1 MGKGPAEIVTHVLDH
16 HGLVAS
22 QCQDLRLAQ
31 RIDKRLS
38 SHPERIVS
46 YGTSCVAMIL
56 NGLGFTNRRLYLTPQ
71 FFESKPV
78 EALLGPGVEARHLND
93 DALGGA
99 LDAIAQY
106 GPSKLF
112 GEVAFEIALE
122 HDLLDELVHVDT
134 TSFSVHGDYA
144 SDGGCSEQGEE
155 AGEPVEITV
164 THGYSK
170 DRRPDLKQ
178 VVLSLAV
185 AGGSGIPL
193 WMMPCNGNASDKTV
207 LPETI
212 ERINAFR
219 KEIDCTRALRWIADS
234 ALYTAENLKKMEH
247 TVWVSRVPETI
258 QEARQLVSRPAQE
271 IAWSPQEDGY
281 RHASFDINYAGIEQR
296 WLLVFS
302 EQAYKREAQ
311 TLQKRIARQEEALQ
325 KEMKA
330 FSAELF
336 ACETDAHKAF
346 RRHQKAHP
354 LFILTPSVVPVEKH
368 GKIGRPRKGETKQC
382 VGYQIQVQIQ
392 RNDEAIQGQLQTKG
406 RFILATNDGDKQAYP
421 DQRILADYKAQQTV
435 ENGFRFLKNPDFLA
449 DTLFLKSPQR
459 IAALMMVM
467 TLCLMVYNLAQFQ
480 VRAKLKAGAHT
491 LPNQLG
497 KPTSTPTLRW
507 IFQLME
513 GIAFVRIFDH
523 ERALI
528 HETVSNL
535 NDLRIRIVRLF
546 GDTACKIY
554 QIEHRGSG
562 M

>member
-1 MGKGPAEIVTHVLDH
+1 MGQSAPAIITHVLDH

-22 QCQDLRLAQ
+22 KCQDLQLAQ
-31 RIDKRLS
+31 RIDKHLT
-38 SHPERIVS
+38 SHPGRIVS
-46 YGTSCVAMIL
+46 YGTACVAMIL

-71 FFESKPV
+71 FFESKPL
-78 EALLGPGVEARHLND
+78 EALLGSGIEARHLND
-93 DALGGA
+93 DALGDA

-134 TSFSVHGDYA
+134 TSFSVHGKYA
-144 SDGGCSEQGEE
+144 SDEGVSEQRED
-155 AGEPVEITV
+155 AGEAVEITV

-170 DRRPDLKQ
+170 DHRPDLKQ

-193 WMMPCNGNASDKTV
+193 WMMPCDGNASDKTV

-219 KEIDCTRALRWIADS
+219 QEIDCTRTLRWVADS

-247 TVWVSRVPETI
+247 TIWVSRVPETI
-258 QEARQLVSRPAQE
+258 LEARELVSKSTQE
-271 IAWSPQEDGY
+271 IAWSEQEDGY
-281 RHASFDINYAGIEQR
+281 RHASFDMDYAGIQQR

-302 EQAYKREAQ
+302 EQAYQREAQ
-311 TLQKRIARQEEALQ
+311 SLQKRLTKQEQALQ
-325 KEMKA
+325 KQMKQ
-330 FSAELF
+330 FSTELF
-336 ACETDAHKAF
+336 ACEADAHKTF
-346 RRHQKAHP
+346 RREQKSHP
-354 LFILTPSVVPVEKH
+354 LFILAPTVAPVEKYE
-368 GKIGRPRKGETKQC
+368 KAGRPKKGETKQC
-382 VGYQIQVQIQ
+382 MGYQIQVQIQ
-392 RNDEAIQGQLQTKG
+392 RNDEAIQKLLQTKG
-406 RFILATNDGDKQAYP
+406 RFILATNEGDKQGYP
-421 DQRILADYKAQQTV
+421 DKRILADYKAQQTV

-480 VRAKLKAGAHT
+480 VRAKLEAYADT

-513 GIAFVRIFDH
+513 GVALVRIFDH
-523 ERALI
+523 QRALI
-528 HETVSNL
+528 HEAVSNL
-535 NDLRIRIVRLF
+535 NDVRIKIIRLF

-554 QIEHRGSG
+554 QIEERE
-562 M
+562 

>member
-1 MGKGPAEIVTHVLDH
+1 MAQGNTAITSDVLDH
-16 HGLVAS
+16 HGLVAAK
-22 QCQDLRLAQ
+22 CHDLQLAH
-31 RIDKRLS
+31 RIDKRLGS
-38 SHPERIVS
+38 QTRRIIS

-71 FFESKPV
+71 FFENKPL
-78 EALLGPGVEARHLND
+78 ETLLGPGIEAKHLND
-93 DALGGA
+93 DALGDA
-99 LDAIAQY
+99 LDAIAGY
-106 GPSKLF
+106 GPSQLF
-112 GEVAFEIALE
+112 AEVAFEIALE
-122 HDLLDELVHVDT
+122 HNLLDELMHVDT

-144 SDGGCSEQGEE
+144 GSSKQGEE

-170 DRRPDLKQ
+170 DHRPDLKQ
-178 VVLSLAV
+178 IVLSLAV

-219 KEIDCTRALRWIADS
+219 KEIDCTHTLRWIADS

-247 TVWVSRVPETI
+247 TLWVSRVPETI
-258 QEARQLVSRPAQE
+258 QEAKQLVSKPAQE
-271 IAWSPQEDGY
+271 IAWSQQEDGY

-325 KEMKA
+325 KQMKA
-330 FSAELF
+330 FSAEPF
-336 ACETDAHKAF
+336 ACEADAHKAF

-354 LFILTPSVVPVEKH
+354 LFMLTPSVVPVEKH
-368 GKIGRPRKGETKQC
+368 GKAGRPRKGEVKQC

-392 RNDEAIQGQLQTKG
+392 RNDEAIQGQLETKG

-449 DTLFLKSPQR
+449 DTIFLKSPQR

-467 TLCLMVYNLAQFQ
+467 TLCLMVYNLTQFQ
-480 VRAKLKAGAHT
+480 VRAQLKQCQET

-507 IFQLME
+507 IFQMME
-513 GIAFVRIFDH
+513 GIAIVRVFDH
-523 ERALI
+523 ERSLI
-528 HETVSNL
+528 HEAVSNL
-535 NDLRIRIVRLF
+535 NHLRIKIIQLF
-546 GDTACKIY
+546 GGTACKIY
-554 QIEHRGSG
+554 QIPEKNSG